1 MILILMGAMGSGK
14 STIGKLLAYALGW
27 IFYEGDDFH
36 SNENIKKMREGVALD
51 DQNRLL
57 WLQKL
62 RDKIQDCLQR
72 EENAIIACSALK
84 QSYRNM
90 LAVDQKNIK
99 LIYLK
104 GDYNLLQKRIEE
116 RQHHYMNK
124 KLLPS
129 QWEILEEP
137 KKAIYIDISL
147 TPEIIV
153 KNIIE
158 LLRLKK

>member
-1 MILILMGAMGSGK
+1 MILILMGTMGSGK
-14 STIGKLLAYALGW
+14 STIGKLLAHALGW

-36 SNENIKKMREGVALD
+36 SNENIEKMRKGVALD
-51 DQNRLL
+51 DQDRLL

-62 RDKIQDCLQR
+62 RDKIQDCLQH
-72 EENAIIACSALK
+72 EKNAIIACSALK

-90 LAVDQKNIK
+90 LMVGKKNIK

-116 RQHHYMNK
+116 RHHPYMDK

-158 LLRLKK
+158 LLRLKR